1 LDTLVKEGKF
11 REDLFYRLNVFPIVV
26 PPLRERREDI
36 PAITRYIL
44 EDLAKR
50 MGYSIEG
57 VNPSTM
63 REFQQYS
70 WPGNVRELRNII
82 ERNLILYSG
91 PIFRAELPNALQDA
105 KTNLRRLDE
114 VDTEYLHNVLQSTH
128 WRVRGQGGAAEVL
141 GLKPTTLEARMKKL
155 GIRRRE

>member
-1 LDTLVKEGKF
+1 
-11 REDLFYRLNVFPIVV
+11 
-26 PPLRERREDI
+26 
-36 PAITRYIL
+36 
-44 EDLAKR
+44 
-50 MGYSIEG
+50 
-57 VNPSTM
+57 M